1 MGKDTNEAS
10 RQKSWLAVAVT
21 SAVALASIVSQIRVD
36 NPTRTHAMKF
46 IVSAA
51 AITMAI
57 AARYALAYSFH
68 IDNLGDDTSSLNLLE
83 KGCFYWKK
91 YFFFKNKLFLKIEV
105 FLSIANLVLWA
116 LAIAFLFHQTDLA
129 ATSTAPFIVTNANIY
144 YFR

>member
-1 MGKDTNEAS
+1 
-10 RQKSWLAVAVT
+10 
-21 SAVALASIVSQIRVD
+21 
-36 NPTRTHAMKF
+36 MKF

-91 YFFFKNKLFLKIEV
+91 YFFFRNKLFLKIEV